1 MENERNE
8 KVYLHRTEQWKMVK
22 MKKMKVEDL
31 GVKVWSCVCGVS
43 QGPFWITTKIIMVQ
57 YVW

>member
-8 KVYLHRTEQWKMVK
+8 KVYLHFTEQWKMVK
-22 MKKMKVEDL
+22 MKKMKVEGL

-43 QGPFWITTKIIMVQ
+43 ARTVLDNHKNYHGK